1 MKSSKKAMRTAS
13 TRHRSA
19 SPDAARL
26 ETGGSFWRGG
36 AWATQQILKQINKNP
51 GQPITAQALR
61 ICADSEDDFR
71 AADGVLQRDEW
82 IFFDDTI
89 QTEVAR
95 RLTVVADVLAAGNV
109 INVPGALGK
118 TLLEY
123 EKTGDL
129 HDAIVSMD
137 GMTRDQF
144 DLLGYAPG
152 NLPLPIVHK
161 DFFFNIRTLVA
172 SRNTGEA
179 IDTTHARVAG
189 RKVAEKVE
197 DMTIN
202 GGPQF
207 GGSPIYGILTHPD
220 RVSVN
225 YQGGGNIAW
234 NHASKTGENIL
245 TDVQYLLQQLAD
257 NSMFGPYVLYV
268 SRDSSVGLGADFKA
282 ASDKSIRSR
291 LLELDGLT
299 AIKTSDLLPV
309 TTVVLVQMTPD
320 VIQMVNGE
328 PFQTVQWEVG
338 GGMGIN
344 MKAFAIQVPLVR
356 SGPTTTQSGIAH
368 MHL

>member
-1 MKSSKKAMRTAS
+1 MKSRKQAMRTAT

-19 SPDAARL
+19 PDGAKL
-26 ETGGSFWRGG
+26 ESGGSFWRGG
-36 AWATQQILKQINKNP
+36 GWATKQILRQLNQNP
-51 GQPITAQALR
+51 HQLITAQALR
-61 ICADSEDDFR
+61 ICADDTDDFR

-82 IFFDDTI
+82 IFFDDAI

-95 RLTVVADVLAAGNV
+95 RLTVVADIIAAGNT

-144 DLLGYAPG
+144 DILGFTSG

-161 DFFFNIRTLVA
+161 DFFFNIRTLIA

-197 DMTIN
+197 DMTVN

-207 GGSPIYGILTHPD
+207 GSSPIYGLLTHPD

-234 NHASKTGENIL
+234 NNAGKTGENIL
-245 TDVQYLLQQLAD
+245 TDVQYLIQQLNN
-257 NSMFGPYVLYV
+257 NSMYGPYILYV
-268 SRDSSVGLGADFKA
+268 SRDSSVGLGSDFKA
-282 ASDKSIRSR
+282 ASDKSIRTR
-291 LLELDGLT
+291 LLELDGLQ
-299 AIKTSDLLPV
+299 AIKTSDFLPA
-309 TTVVLVQMTPD
+309 TTVVLVQMTAD
-320 VIQMVNGE
+320 VVQIVNGE
-328 PFQTVQWEVG
+328 EFQTVQWEVG

-356 SGPTTTQSGIAH
+356 SGPTVDQSGIAH